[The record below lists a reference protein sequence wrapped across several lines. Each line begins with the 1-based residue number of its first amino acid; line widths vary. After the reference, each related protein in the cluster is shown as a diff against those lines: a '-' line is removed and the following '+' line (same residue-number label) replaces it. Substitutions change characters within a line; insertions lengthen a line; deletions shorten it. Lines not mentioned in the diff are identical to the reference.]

1 LNRIFG
7 FEPKKGIALV
17 EHLGRAEEIFRLNG
31 SELDLLLGPFSRHKA
46 ELCQRNLDESCR
58 ELENLQKSGISFC
71 GYTEDSYPSL
81 LKECADAPLGLYLR
95 TDTPPEELWRP
106 AAIAV
111 VGTRDISPYGK
122 DWCRQIV
129 RDLSFTD
136 QRPTIVSGLAFG
148 TDIEAHRTA
157 MEAGLPTIGVMAT
170 GPDLIYP
177 HRHRDFAERMAATPG
192 CALVTDYPPGT
203 PPLAIHFVRRNRI
216 IAGLSNATVL
226 IESKIRG
233 GGMATCR
240 LAYSYDRDVYA
251 LPGRID
257 DIRSQ
262 GCNELIRRKIA
273 EPMTSAESLIRSLGM
288 KSSIMSP
295 SPDIRTMLSEFHTSR
310 LSPDDIRKI
319 DNVLSVI
326 RKEHGITVSELP
338 EATGLDY
345 RAILEIIGIL
355 ETDGIICCD
364 ILQRCRIKKGF

>member
-1 LNRIFG
+1 
-7 FEPKKGIALV
+7 
-17 EHLGRAEEIFRLNG
+17 
-31 SELDLLLGPFSRHKA
+31 
-46 ELCQRNLDESCR
+46 
-58 ELENLQKSGISFC
+58 
-71 GYTEDSYPSL
+71 
-81 LKECADAPLGLYLR
+81 
-95 TDTPPEELWRP
+95 
-106 AAIAV
+106 
-111 VGTRDISPYGK
+111 
-122 DWCRQIV
+122 
-129 RDLSFTD
+129 
-136 QRPTIVSGLAFG
+136 
-148 TDIEAHRTA
+148 
-157 MEAGLPTIGVMAT
+157 
-170 GPDLIYP
+170 
-177 HRHRDFAERMAATPG
+177 
-192 CALVTDYPPGT
+192 
-203 PPLAIHFVRRNRI
+203 
-216 IAGLSNATVL
+216 
-226 IESKIRG
+226 
-233 GGMATCR
+233 MATCR

-364 ILQRCRIKKGF
+364 LLQRCRIKKGF